1 MFQGI
6 LKLIEPPFRLFLGLL
21 RFSNKARIG
30 SKVAKFGGFGVK
42 YALKIRR
49 IRKWQPDFTL
59 FVKTRLRYLLFSQ
72 FMHLAG

>member
-1 MFQGI
+1 MGQ
-6 LKLIEPPFRLFLGLL
+6 
-21 RFSNKARIG
+21 
-30 SKVAKFGGFGVK
+30 KVAKFGGFGVK